1 VRHFEQLMSEFRV
14 PWRFIGTVGGERLV
28 IKAGGVSRVDV
39 DLDRLTGAWR
49 SGFERLVS

>member
-14 PWRFIGTVGGERLV
+14 PWRFIGTVGCERLV

-39 DLDRLTGAWR
+39 DLARLTGAWR